1 MKPKRSTIILISSL
15 TITVAAGTAYGVYAY
30 QKGTRFQPFSSS
42 RALRNDQLLF
52 PDNEDSALEKTQDEE
67 KNDDSFWEQDAEE
80 TTGAQAESD
89 AANYLFENQ
98 QPLSTDNLEDVDMP
112 TKDIQLGAVDSA
124 QASDSPVEKLPGMEN
139 SYQITADH
147 DGSTDLVVRENG
159 ETTLTGKPGSSS
171 SGGSGSAGGSGSG
184 STGGSGAGGGASA
197 GGTSGGANAGGG
209 SAGGTTG
216 GTGTGGTEDAGGTG
230 TGTGTDED
238 IKYNHFAE
246 SVKDPETEKDVPNY
260 ALGIP
265 TPIGPG
271 APMPDGKNTNLYIR
285 SKIDEYLYAGQE
297 VTDRTLFRALDTYIM
312 EIGADGEFAHY
323 WSDEHYGQEKLFYI
337 DAVSFDGGESFRSDF
352 PLTIP
357 AGLQDG
363 QMKIRCHWRIRTK
376 DAWNEEIVDYQPVD
390 TRFYVLNKALE
401 GKNQQLKSGDVL
413 NTDKTSPD
421 VDTTTNLYT
430 FQKGV
435 LPDPDLGTSLDAL
448 FPGWTEY
455 GKKVPFIYTITTGR
469 HVLEPLPME
478 HYDTARF
485 DVRSVWFWVNAA
497 YVTTRA
503 GDYSD
508 INDQEFCVLQTLTEV
523 DPEKHSSLLSRVRE
537 ALHSL
542 LPDTLTGEG
551 TEEAAVQEE
560 RLEVP
565 ENVQA
570 VDFRNAEAPV
580 TVQELKL
587 PDSVIYLN
595 GEDPKLTVEE
605 RYTVADGNPRYA
617 SQDGILYNAEKTE
630 LLGVPSLRTEL
641 SVPSGVQK
649 IQLPNKNQLQTLI
662 LHSKNAEDIPEINFE
677 ALSDGSTIVLPQA
690 VIAAFIEKEQEV
702 LRNRDFYIMPLEDQE
717 HAYTIENG
725 TLLRADGT
733 VMSILYHGADAISL
747 PNGTKRI
754 AKNALLSHADA
765 TTLIL
770 PADGN
775 AVELREALV
784 GSGIQQV
791 YCYTEAQQKTMETAL
806 AGTNIHVSMLTKTK
820 NGYTYYATDAGLVLV
835 HAPSDLTRFDG
846 SISDVSRTDAEL
858 PLLGIAD
865 GAFAGSATLQWVWLP
880 ETVRHIGAQSFF
892 HCEALEGILIDS
904 REDITVGKDAFEKSP
919 ALRFVASNAKTATFL
934 NDYAPTLET
943 KLPLID
949 RNVTESFLFCLDGAE
964 VEGYPENWNHF
975 TQFFDESSF
984 QAEDIDHFELR
995 DVGDEHY
1002 VLFGVGA
1009 DDGIAEGAWIALR
1022 AGKTMPK
1029 EVTLPESCYYFY
1041 YASFMDTAS
1050 ESPDGYTMT
1059 IDSGDVLYRD
1069 FMSAAFYNSAL
1080 SGDFYCDG
1088 FGMIGDVAFAKCAKL
1103 RTVKLDMGIFNL
1115 GTGAFREDSALTEM
1129 TLGNDEMG
1137 ITATLDNHLFYGCPK
1152 LQNIYINST
1161 TPPTLSIFDISDNY
1175 SFYAGEEGQ
1184 DLHITVPEGCEE
1196 AYRTAWLDAF
1206 MGTSGTEDATAYHIL
1221 RETLVNQYPFSTT
1234 AEIDEMLFERRV
1246 DAENEIRT
1254 LLGMET
1260 IKGEDL
1266 SFCNTQ
1272 LNRFTGILS
1281 LTSVYSPETVL
1292 TLDAPTLG
1300 FPEGW
1305 YLDAIGE
1312 EVFQH
1317 APNLKNLYVEDTLSI
1332 IKSGAFRGE
1341 DHDITLHISKA
1352 GENGAVPTLELGIDD
1367 SWDWIPFDFDGLTAV
1382 DVPDGEEE
1390 AYLQAWTFP
1399 AAGYASAEEMYFT
1412 LLWQLIDDDDIDE
1425 NGQLSEEAEERILS
1439 RMAEILLPYENKV
1452 RALLGM
1458 EETDTLT
1465 ISLTDEQEPE
1475 HPDLSEVSTPS
1486 ELPKKDAVST
1496 SSEISKTDEN
1506 SASKQENEEEQTS
1519 SEDRR
1524 EEENDS
1530 ETPKETDALAS
1541 PSELTREEDDA
1552 RTAKR
1557 TKQAKKRRSE
1567 EDAEPIKVE
1576 SMERSIPSEIR
1587 KRRTA
1592 SREEKDT

>member
-238 IKYNHFAE
+238 VKYNHFAE

-271 APMPDGKNTNLYIR
+271 APMPGEDNSRLWIWPVDG
-285 SKIDEYLYAGQE
+285 EQLYAGQK
-297 VTDRTLFRALDTYIM
+297 VTDQTLFRAFDTAIRKP
-312 EIGADGEFAHY
+312 EGEQFLVFY

-363 QMKIRCHWRIRTK
+363 QMKVRCHWRIRTK

-390 TRFYVLNKALE
+390 TRFYVLKNALE
-401 GKNQQLKSGDVL
+401 GEHQQLENEDVL
-413 NTDKTSPD
+413 NKETSPD
-421 VDTTTNLYT
+421 VDTTVNLYAY
-430 FQKGV
+430 QKGI
-435 LPDPDLGTSLDAL
+435 LPELGTSLDAL

-455 GKKVPFIYTITTGR
+455 GKKVAFVYTIEKAGR
-469 HVLEPLPME
+469 HVLEPLPMRS
-478 HYDTARF
+478 YDTKHF
-485 DVRSVWFWVNAA
+485 DVRALDFWVGKDYYA
-497 YVTTRA
+497 TRREEA
-503 GDYSD
+503 DDTPGQSL
-508 INDQEFCVLQTLTEV
+508 CVLQTLTEV
-523 DPEKHSSLLSRVRE
+523 NPEKHSSLLSRVRE
-537 ALHSL
+537 ALQGL

-560 RLEVP
+560 LLEVP

-570 VDFRNAEAPV
+570 VDFRDAEVPV

-595 GEDPKLTVEE
+595 VEAKLTVEE
-605 RYTVADGNPRYA
+605 NYTVADGNPRYTTRN
-617 SQDGILYNAEKTE
+617 GILYNVAKTE
-630 LLGVPSLRTEL
+630 ILGVPSLRTEL
-641 SVPSGVQK
+641 SVPSGVK
-649 IQLPNKNQLQTLI
+649 KFHLPENNRLQTLI
-662 LHSKNAEDIPEINFE
+662 LHCDSAVDIPDANYGVL
-677 ALSDGSTIVLPQA
+677 ADGSTIILPQA
-690 VIAAFIEKEQEV
+690 AIPAFIQKEQEV
-702 LRNRDFYIMPLEDQE
+702 LRSRDIYIMPLEDQE

-747 PNGTKRI
+747 PNGAKRI

-775 AVELREALV
+775 AVELREALT

-820 NGYTYYATDAGLVLV
+820 SGYTYYATDAGLVLV

-943 KLPLID
+943 KLPLSD
-949 RNVTESFLFCLDGAE
+949 QNVHQSFLFCLDE
-964 VEGYPENWNHF
+964 TEGYPENWDHF
-975 TQFFDESSF
+975 THFYDGLHFWAD
-984 QAEDIDHFELR
+984 DIEYFTLQ
-995 DVGDEHY
+995 DVGEEHY
-1002 VLFGVGA
+1002 VLFGA
-1009 DDGIAEGAWIALR
+1009 NDGEGNWIALR
-1022 AGKTMPK
+1022 AGKTMPG
-1029 EVTLPESCYYFY
+1029 EVKLPESCNSFY
-1041 YASFMDTAS
+1041 YASFMDTVSKSSA
-1050 ESPDGYTMT
+1050 GYK
-1059 IDSGDVLYRD
+1059 IKLLENGFLRD
-1069 FMSAAFYNSAL
+1069 FMAAAFYNSAL
-1080 SGDFYCDG
+1080 AGDFTCDG
-1088 FGMIGDVAFAKCAKL
+1088 FGMIGDVAFAKCPKL
-1103 RTVKLDMGIFNL
+1103 HTVTLDMEISAL
-1115 GTGAFREDSALTEM
+1115 GTGAFREDTALTEV
-1129 TLGNDEMG
+1129 TLGNSESW
-1137 ITATLDNHLFYGCPK
+1137 IPTTFDNHMFYGCPK
-1152 LQNIYINST
+1152 LQHIYINST
-1161 TPPTLSIFDISDNY
+1161 TPPALTIYDIMDNY
-1175 SFYAGEEGQ
+1175 SFYAGEEGAESQ
-1184 DLHITVPEGCEE
+1184 KLHITVPAGYEE
-1196 AYRTAWLDAF
+1196 DYITAWLDAF
-1206 MGTSGTEDATAYHIL
+1206 MGTSATQDKTAYHML
-1221 RETLVNQYPFSTT
+1221 RETMANRYPYLST
-1234 AEIDEMLFERRV
+1234 AELDEMLFERRV
-1246 DAENEIRT
+1246 NAENEIRT
-1254 LLGMET
+1254 LFAMDLIT
-1260 IKGEDL
+1260 GEDL
-1266 SFCNTQ
+1266 TFCNTQ
-1272 LNRFTGILS
+1272 LSWEGILT
-1281 LTSVYSPETVL
+1281 LTSAYSKEKELV
-1292 TLDAPTLG
+1292 LDAPTLG

-1305 YLDAIGE
+1305 YLDYIGE
-1312 EVFQH
+1312 EAFRH
-1317 APNLKNLYVEDTLSI
+1317 APKLRDLYVEDNLVGI
-1332 IKSGAFRGE
+1332 RSGAFREAAQDIMLHITEVEEGGSVPSLERSKGE
-1341 DHDITLHISKA
+1341 D
-1352 GENGAVPTLELGIDD
+1352 GE
-1367 SWDWIPFDFDGLTAV
+1367 WQPFDFTGLERV
-1382 DVPDGEEE
+1382 YVPDGEEE

-1399 AAGYASAEEMYFT
+1399 AAGYVSEKDMYNT
-1412 LLWQLIDDDDIDE
+1412 LAMQMADSLDFDKDE
-1425 NGQLSEEAEERILS
+1425 NALVSDEVNDRIL
-1439 RMAEILLPYENKV
+1439 RKMEEILLPCENTV
-1452 RALLGM
+1452 RTLMGM
-1458 EETDTLT
+1458 DKTDTLT
-1465 ISLTDEQEPE
+1465 IELKHKESKKED
-1475 HPDLSEVSTPS
+1475 EVSTSS
-1486 ELPKKDAVST
+1486 ELPKKDTVST

-1506 SASKQENEEEQTS
+1506 SASKRENEEEQTS

-1557 TKQAKKRRSE
+1557 TKRAKKRRSE
-1567 EDAEPIKVE
+1567 EDAESIKVE

-1587 KRRTA
+1587 TRRTA